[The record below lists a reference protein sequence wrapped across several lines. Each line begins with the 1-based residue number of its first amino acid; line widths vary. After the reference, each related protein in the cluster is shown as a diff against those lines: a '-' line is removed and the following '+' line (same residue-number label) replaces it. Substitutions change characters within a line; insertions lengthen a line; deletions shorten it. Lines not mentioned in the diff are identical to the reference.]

1 MNRVYKKLCTFAKQ
15 YPSVSIVS
23 LAMLGVFT
31 LAAVEVSGVLPL
43 TGQTTPVYGP
53 LPTKQVTTRKP
64 STPVKTRATSR
75 SSVSTQTHAAASSTS
90 SIAQWK
96 GDECTQSVHPDATCT
111 KKMKAVLTGD
121 MSCFTDR
128 DCYRKVWLCK
138 LSENECTE
146 LSQRRWVFDAFF
158 PGCTSSECV
167 DGGNFLLSNKSASV
181 KECLNSYVCREL
193 LANFRRGTFACRQ
206 YEPCLNALSDI
217 LKNTS
222 CNSMTWCANMKKIDT
237 AYTNGAKNCVGISPE
252 ACLTKLGVASY
263 TSKEDRYVPCDFDIE
278 CSDDLR
284 AASELLGMG
293 YSLSYSREPDAGC
306 FLLPECK
313 DSFLST
319 KRWACE
325 TAKREPHCSRY
336 TKVLKFLTETNSA
349 CVTSA
354 DTKTCIDGIK
364 ALHK

>member
-1 MNRVYKKLCTFAKQ
+1 MNNTYKKLCTLPKK

-23 LAMLGVFT
+23 LAILGVFT

-75 SSVSTQTHAAASSTS
+75 SSVSTQTHAAASSVS
-90 SIAQWK
+90 SVTKWT

-111 KKMKAVLTGD
+111 AKMKAVLTGD
-121 MSCFTDR
+121 MSCFTDTK
-128 DCYRKVWLCK
+128 CYEKVWLCK
-138 LSENECTE
+138 LSANECAE
-146 LSQRRWVFDAFF
+146 LTHRRWLFDAFF
-158 PGCTSSECV
+158 PGCTTKECI
-167 DGGNFLLSNKSASV
+167 DGGSFLLSNKSASV

-206 YEPCLNALSDI
+206 YEPCLNALGDI
-217 LKNTS
+217 VQHTS
-222 CNSMTWCANMKKIDT
+222 CDSMKWCANMKKIDT

-252 ACLTKLGVASY
+252 ACLTKLGVASH
-263 TSKEDRYVPCDFDIE
+263 TSKENRYERCKHDVR

-284 AASELLGMG
+284 ATSELLGMG
-293 YSLSYSREPDAGC
+293 RSHSPSTEPDAGC

-313 DSFLST
+313 DEFMGT

-336 TKVLKFLTETNSA
+336 TKVYKFLTETNSA

-354 DTKTCIDGIK
+354 DTQTCIDGIK